1 MKASCCV
8 LTLALLV
15 SLTTSAP
22 TQPPPHS
29 GGATVVSMATS
40 TFTPSG
46 TFTTTPSSA
55 PTTPSITSTSGV
67 GASVSRSYT
76 SSPGTIV
83 PDTSAPSEQAVSP
96 SGANTVEPTVSFVDS
111 TSSSGPPATSSL
123 SGTSGVNADSTSVPM
138 TTTTHPLITGS
149 SLAHTQASTTE
160 INAAGDYVPFFIP
173 VEIELIANE
182 NTLDGKSKTV
192 L

>member
-1 MKASCCV
+1 M
-8 LTLALLV
+8 
-15 SLTTSAP
+15 
-22 TQPPPHS
+22 
-29 GGATVVSMATS
+29 SMTTS

-46 TFTTTPSSA
+46 TFTSTPSSA

-76 SSPGTIV
+76 PSPGTIL

-96 SGANTVEPTVSFVDS
+96 SGANTVEPTVSSDDS
-111 TSSSGPPATSSL
+111 TSSSGPAATSSL

-138 TTTTHPLITGS
+138 TTPHPLITGS
-149 SLAHTQASTTE
+149 SLAHTQAPTTE
-160 INAAGDYVPFFIP
+160 INAAGDYVPFLIP
-173 VEIELIANE
+173 VEIELIADE